1 MALNLNY
8 KPNVFVKT
16 ENLTEDEWL
25 AYRRKGIGGSDVA
38 SALGLS
44 PYRTKREL
52 YYDKIG
58 VEPVVPDEDKS
69 IMFQIG
75 HLLEDVVAQI
85 FAKKT
90 GFSVFRDQTMYQHPL
105 FPFMLADVDF
115 FILFPDGT
123 YLQMWTGSFIFRMV
137 ARPFWNVK
145 RHTTIPCANGP
156 MMPYLGTMSFRFAT
170 I

>member
-1 MALNLNY
+1 MALDLNY
-8 KPNVFVKT
+8 TPNVFVQT
-16 ENLTEDEWL
+16 EHLTEDEWL

-90 GFSVFRDQTMYQHPL
+90 GFSVYRDQTMY
-105 FPFMLADVDF
+105 
-115 FILFPDGT
+115 
-123 YLQMWTGSFIFRMV
+123 
-137 ARPFWNVK
+137 
-145 RHTTIPCANGP
+145 
-156 MMPYLGTMSFRFAT
+156 
-170 I
+170 

>member
-8 KPNVFVKT
+8 KPNVFVNT

-58 VEPVVPDEDKS
+58 VEPVIPDEDK
-69 IMFQIG
+69 
-75 HLLEDVVAQI
+75 
-85 FAKKT
+85 
-90 GFSVFRDQTMYQHPL
+90 
-105 FPFMLADVDF
+105 
-115 FILFPDGT
+115 
-123 YLQMWTGSFIFRMV
+123 
-137 ARPFWNVK
+137 
-145 RHTTIPCANGP
+145 
-156 MMPYLGTMSFRFAT
+156 
-170 I
+170 

>member
-8 KPNVFVKT
+8 KPNVFVNT

-69 IMFQIG
+69 IMFQ
-75 HLLEDVVAQI
+75 
-85 FAKKT
+85 
-90 GFSVFRDQTMYQHPL
+90 
-105 FPFMLADVDF
+105 MLCMRC
-115 FILFPDGT
+115 I
-123 YLQMWTGSFIFRMV
+123 SHR
-137 ARPFWNVK
+137 
-145 RHTTIPCANGP
+145 
-156 MMPYLGTMSFRFAT
+156 
-170 I
+170 